1 MGLLRTL
8 VQTHGRAL
16 LSFVLAGLAMQAL
29 LPAGVMVVPAAGYGV
44 QITLCPQTHPL
55 ARAAAEQASDQ
66 HAAKADLVAI
76 HASMGHASMGHA
88 SMGHAAMGH
97 AAMGHAGMGHAGMDH
112 AAMGHAA
119 MDAGTVDHAA
129 MGHVPAAPDDETPL
143 SVAGSPAQSCPFAGA
158 GAIAGLL
165 PEDGATLTSAR
176 AEPLAPPLPL
186 QPLRLATP
194 PRLRPPLRAPPVL
207 I

>member
-55 ARAAAEQASDQ
+55 ARTAAEQASDQ

-88 SMGHAAMGH
+88 FMGHAA
-97 AAMGHAGMGHAGMDH
+97 MGHAGMDH

>member
-29 LPAGVMVVPAAGYGV
+29 LPAGVMVVPAAGHGV

-55 ARAAAEQASDQ
+55 ARAEAEQASDQ
-66 HAAKADLVAI
+66 HAAKADLAAI
-76 HASMGHASMGHA
+76 HA

-97 AAMGHAGMGHAGMDH
+97 AAMGHAGMDH

-186 QPLRLATP
+186 QPLRLAKP